1 MQITFIIPCYNAE
14 GIINKNYKKLYKF
27 IREKKIKE
35 KIIYINDGSKDK
47 TIRELRKIKS
57 KNVEIINNKFNL
69 GKSKSIIKALKIAK
83 TKNIVLID
91 CDLPYFEY
99 LKTVIRNLNKYD
111 LVTINRKLKS
121 SVNLD
126 KRKNLYKLIRN
137 LISNLLGFLVEK
149 KLKLNVYGDTQAGL
163 KAFKMNSQ
171 LKKNSFISKY
181 YFHKKNS
188 FISKYYFLDIELIN
202 FYKKNKYKIKLI
214 PVKFKVSDKSSIK
227 FFAFKNLK
235 IILEFFRVL
244 NKIDN

>member
-47 TIRELRKIKS
+47 TIRELKKIKS

-99 LKTVIRNLNKYD
+99 LKTVIRNLNK
-111 LVTINRKLKS
+111 
-121 SVNLD
+121 
-126 KRKNLYKLIRN
+126 LIRN
-137 LISNLLGFLVEK
+137 LISNLLGFLIEK
-149 KLKLNVYGDTQAGL
+149 KLKLKVYGDTQAGL

-171 LKKNSFISKY
+171 F
-181 YFHKKNS
+181 KKNS

-202 FYKKNKYKIKLI
+202 FFKKNKYEIKLI

>member
-14 GIINKNYKKLYKF
+14 GIVNKNYKKLYKF
-27 IREKKIKE
+27 IKGKKIKE
-35 KIIYINDGSKDK
+35 KIIYINDGSRDK
-47 TIRELRKIKS
+47 TIEELRKIKS

-69 GKSKSIIKALKIAK
+69 GKSRSIIKALKIAK

-111 LVTINRKLKS
+111 LVTINRKLKN

-137 LISNLLGFLVEK
+137 FISNLLGFWVEK

-163 KAFKMNSQ
+163 KAFKMNSH
-171 LKKNSFISKY
+171 F
-181 YFHKKNS
+181 KKNS

-202 FYKKNKYKIKLI
+202 FFKKNKYKIKLI